1 MSADPGAEVTQ
12 VSAVFVPIGCMVQKI
27 CVAATTPFPICYACY
42 MTRKTDTMVPDLLAD
57 PFGERS
63 QTIAQEHFQ
72 LLGGRFQFESDSP
85 QLLRLVDS
93 AYLGLPPHRLST
105 VAPRLRVRLLL
116 NAPEHPRPRRGSE
129 PPPLS
134 MLSGAGYLGGA
145 TNSSSFVVLSPSE
158 KTALVVLSRQ
168 MLRFPHHTRYEY
180 IEFAAFTLA
189 SRCQEL
195 VSLHAACVGRGGR
208 GILLMGSSGS
218 GKSTVTLHCLL
229 QGFDMLS
236 EDSVFVAPDTMLA
249 TGAANFLHVRSDAL
263 RWLGKTRDAAAIRKS
278 PVIRRRSGVRKFE
291 VDLRR
296 AAYRLAASPLKI
308 TAVVFL
314 SPQSAGDRSLLR
326 PLSKSDLLT
335 KLTAAQAYA
344 ANQPK
349 WAAFRKGVLGLG
361 AFELRRGSHPL
372 EAVDAL
378 EALLGSRAQ

>member
-1 MSADPGAEVTQ
+1 
-12 VSAVFVPIGCMVQKI
+12 VSTAFVRAGCTVQKI
-27 CVAATTPFPICYACY
+27 CAAAATAFPICYRCY

-57 PFGERS
+57 PFAERS
-63 QTIAQEHFQ
+63 QTIAHKHFQ

-105 VAPRLRVRLLL
+105 VAPRLRVGLML
-116 NAPEHPRPRRGSE
+116 NAAEQPRPRSRSE

-145 TNSSSFVVLSPSE
+145 TNSSNFVLFSPPE
-158 KTALVVLSRQ
+158 RTALVVLSRR
-168 MLRFPHHTRYEY
+168 MLRFPYHTRYEY

-189 SRCQEL
+189 ARCQEL

-208 GILLMGSSGS
+208 GILLMGPSGS

-236 EDSVFVAPDTMLA
+236 EDSVFVAPGKMLA
-249 TGAANFLHVRSDAL
+249 TGVANFLHVRADAL

-278 PVIRRRSGVRKFE
+278 PVIQRRSGVRKFE

-296 AAYRLAASPLKI
+296 GAYRLAASPLKI
-308 TAVVFL
+308 TALVFL
-314 SPQSAGDRSLLR
+314 SPQSAGDRSLLE
-326 PLSKSDLLT
+326 PLSKSDLLA

-344 ANQPK
+344 ANQPN
-349 WAAFRKGVLGLG
+349 WAAFRKGISGLG

>member
-1 MSADPGAEVTQ
+1 
-12 VSAVFVPIGCMVQKI
+12 
-27 CVAATTPFPICYACY
+27 

-57 PFGERS
+57 PFAERS

-85 QLLRLVDS
+85 PLLRLVDS

-116 NAPEHPRPRRGSE
+116 NAPEHPRPRRGPE

-134 MLSGAGYLGGA
+134 MLSGPGYLGGA
-145 TNSSSFVVLSPSE
+145 TDSSNFVVLSPSE
-158 KTALVVLSRQ
+158 RTALVVLSRQ
-168 MLRFPHHTRYEY
+168 MLRFPYHTRYEF
-180 IEFAAFTLA
+180 IEFAVFTLA
-189 SRCQEL
+189 SRCQDL

-208 GILLMGSSGS
+208 GILLMGPSGS

-229 QGFDMLS
+229 RGFDMLA

-249 TGAANFLHVRSDAL
+249 TGVANFLHVRSDAL

-296 AAYRLAASPLKI
+296 GAYRLAASPLKI

-314 SPQSAGDRSLLR
+314 SPQSAGDRPLLK
-326 PLSKSDLLT
+326 PLSKSDLFAR
-335 KLTAAQAYA
+335 LTAAQAYA

-349 WAAFRKGVLGLG
+349 WAAFCKSVSRLG

-372 EAVDAL
+372 EAVDTL

>member
-1 MSADPGAEVTQ
+1 
-12 VSAVFVPIGCMVQKI
+12 
-27 CVAATTPFPICYACY
+27 

-57 PFGERS
+57 PFAERS
-63 QTIAQEHFQ
+63 QTIAREHFQ
-72 LLGGRFQFESDSP
+72 LLGGRFQFESESP
-85 QLLRLVDS
+85 ELLRLVDS

-116 NAPEHPRPRRGSE
+116 NAPEQPRPRRGSE

-145 TNSSSFVVLSPSE
+145 TNSSNFVLLSPSE
-158 KTALVVLSRQ
+158 RTALVVLSRR

-208 GILLMGSSGS
+208 GILLMGPSGS

-229 QGFDMLS
+229 QSFDMLS
-236 EDSVFVAPDTMLA
+236 EDSVFVASDTMLA
-249 TGAANFLHVRSDAL
+249 TGVANFLHVRSDAL

-278 PVIRRRSGVRKFE
+278 PVIQRRSGVRKFE

-296 AAYRLAASPLKI
+296 GAYRLAASPLKI

-314 SPQSAGDRSLLR
+314 SPQSAGDRSLLK
-326 PLSKSDLLT
+326 PLSKSDLVA
-335 KLTAAQAYA
+335 KLTAAQVYA

>member
-1 MSADPGAEVTQ
+1 
-12 VSAVFVPIGCMVQKI
+12 
-27 CVAATTPFPICYACY
+27 

-57 PFGERS
+57 PFAEGP
-63 QTIAQEHFQ
+63 QAIAQKRFQ
-72 LLGGRFQFESDSP
+72 LLGGRFQFESDSR

-93 AYLGLPPHRLST
+93 AYLGLPSHRLST
-105 VAPRLRVRLLL
+105 VAPRLKVRLML
-116 NAPEHPRPRRGSE
+116 NAPEQPRPRSRSE

-145 TNSSSFVVLSPSE
+145 TNSSSFVLLSPSE
-158 KTALVVLSRQ
+158 RTGLVVLSRR
-168 MLRFPHHTRYEY
+168 MLRFPYHTRYEY

-189 SRCQEL
+189 ARCQEL

-208 GILLMGSSGS
+208 GILLMGPSGS

-249 TGAANFLHVRSDAL
+249 TGVANFLHVRADTL

-278 PVIRRRSGVRKFE
+278 PVIGRRSGVRKFE
-291 VDLRR
+291 VDLRGG
-296 AAYRLAASPLKI
+296 AYRLAPDPLKI
-308 TAVVFL
+308 AAVVFL
-314 SPQSAGDRSLLR
+314 SPQGAGDRSLLE
-326 PLSKSDLLT
+326 PLSKSDLVA
-335 KLTAAQAYA
+335 KLTDAQAYA

-349 WAAFRKGVLGLG
+349 WAAFRKAVSGLG

-378 EALLGSRAQ
+378 EGLLGSRPQ

>member
-1 MSADPGAEVTQ
+1 
-12 VSAVFVPIGCMVQKI
+12 
-27 CVAATTPFPICYACY
+27 

-57 PFGERS
+57 PFAEGS
-63 QTIAQEHFQ
+63 QTIAREHFQ
-72 LLGGRFQFESDSP
+72 LLGGRFQFESESP
-85 QLLRLVDS
+85 ELLHLVDS

-116 NAPEHPRPRRGSE
+116 NASEQPRPRRGSE

-134 MLSGAGYLGGA
+134 MISGAGYLGGA
-145 TNSSSFVVLSPSE
+145 TNSSNFVLLSPSE
-158 KTALVVLSRQ
+158 RTALVVLSRR

-249 TGAANFLHVRSDAL
+249 TGVANFLHIRSDAL

-278 PVIRRRSGVRKFE
+278 PVIQRRSGVRKFE

-296 AAYRLAASPLKI
+296 GAYRLAASPLKI

-314 SPQSAGDRSLLR
+314 SPQSAGDRSLLK
-326 PLSKSDLLT
+326 PLSKSDLVA
-335 KLTAAQAYA
+335 KLTAAQVYA